1 MRLSELK
8 TGERAVIVKVN
19 GHGSFRKR
27 IIEMGFVKGKHV
39 KVILNAPLKDPIE
52 YEIIGYKISLTS
64 KETQDLF
71 KTNEPLYGAQIP
83 SHILASPAHV
93 KLAEMN
99 EPLIEVELAMTAK
112 EDLHEGLSDRE
123 LLDRVTVA
131 GDIEV
136 PDARFGSWFPSL
148 NKFLVVADCA
158 VGGYIVKGTP
168 VDGTTLTLEDLTK
181 IHVDLVLD
189 GEKVREGDSTEVLGN
204 PINALRWLVSALAK
218 RGKTLKKGTV
228 VSTGTFF
235 VPPKLAAGT
244 YEARFTGAL
253 TQTVKL
259 NVEA

>member
-1 MRLSELK
+1 MTEVETLARTLYAAWQKNQPLAMADYEGALEDFETANAVQDAFAALK
-8 TGERAVIVKVN
+8 PERTG
-19 GHGSFRKR
+19 
-27 IIEMGFVKGKHV
+27 
-39 KVILNAPLKDPIE
+39 
-52 YEIIGYKISLTS
+52 GYKISLTS

-83 SHILASPAHV
+83 SHILISPAQV

-123 LLDRVTVA
+123 LLDLVTVA

-158 VGGYIVKGTP
+158 VGGYIVTGTP
-168 VDGTTLTLEDLTK
+168 VDGTTLSLEDLTK
-181 IHVDLVLD
+181 IHVALVLD

-253 TQTVKL
+253 TQTVQL